1 MPNSKAY
8 TQLIIDLQQSAGLSQ
23 EQAEA
28 AAKTIRKKQ
37 IARIKKQK
45 EEDAFS
51 LLIFKL
57 ILACIHAW
65 FFFNT
70 LFNINEKIMPN
81 PVFAD
86 YLRHT
91 IYTIVFFL
99 PSFLAWIYI
108 PKINAFFSRFSNG
121 TKFDNDQM
129 FYEADSN
136 NSQQFSSFEHTSL
149 SDSDSIF
156 SNSHSSYNPA
166 SGQPMFGDRDIGG
179 NLFGHNHH

>member
-57 ILACIHAW
+57 ILACKRLAT
-65 FFFNT
+65 NT
-70 LFNINEKIMPN
+70 HVK
-81 PVFAD
+81 
-86 YLRHT
+86 
-91 IYTIVFFL
+91 
-99 PSFLAWIYI
+99 
-108 PKINAFFSRFSNG
+108 
-121 TKFDNDQM
+121 
-129 FYEADSN
+129 
-136 NSQQFSSFEHTSL
+136 
-149 SDSDSIF
+149 
-156 SNSHSSYNPA
+156 
-166 SGQPMFGDRDIGG
+166 
-179 NLFGHNHH
+179 